1 MTLNISESPGLV
13 PGIVRFPGYRN
24 AAKLIYWTIWRPGSP
39 SDDNVYR
46 SSRSAGPR
54 PLLEILCSYFGEIR
68 TYDYERR
75 RSPTFHPALRQSVQ
89 PEMQSAIVLVI
100 VLVLEI
106 ENVLTVRW
114 IIDLLKS
121 SNNISFNPPAIRGK
135 CRSRGRLRER
145 ER

>member
-89 PEMQSAIVLVI
+89 PEMQSAIVI
-100 VLVLEI
+100 VLEI

-114 IIDLLKS
+114 IIDLPRT
-121 SNNISFNPPAIRGK
+121 SNNSSFSPPTIWG
-135 CRSRGRLRER
+135 SPGHENDYENEL
-145 ER
+145 